1 MSLSDVVIYFMEVEK
16 MICKACNFENK
27 DGAAFCAKC
36 GKPLEAES
44 ASAMEPMA
52 TPDEEKTT
60 ILNPEEVKPAEKP
73 ADDSEA
79 NTTVLTN
86 NMPITP
92 GTPAPAPQGFANGPA
107 PMGAPMNGPK
117 PSAPTPGMGM
127 PAAAPKPMGAPAMAP
142 MGGAPAGGPKPAAP
156 APAAK
161 PAQPVKAK
169 KSKGTIAYIV
179 ISIILILGLAGV
191 GTWGYF
197 HFTDKLDKAEED
209 KANMETELNDAHAAE
224 IASMSEA
231 NSELESQITDLE
243 GDVTDLESQI
253 SDLQGSVSGY
263 ESYDAVIDFA
273 EGATAQGNSG
283 FFASTNFVNLSNG
296 TAEIKVYYLDETGT
310 VTYNLADSSV
320 ATCSWGE
327 EWENDVVATLYVDA
341 VSSGTTTI
349 TLSNDTSSDEIVIT
363 LYVE

>member
-1 MSLSDVVIYFMEVEK
+1 
-16 MICKACNFENK
+16 MICKECNFENK

-36 GKPLEAES
+36 GKPMAAES

-52 TPDEEKTT
+52 PQDEEKTT
-60 ILNPEEVKPAEKP
+60 IIDPSEANSAANPV
-73 ADDSEA
+73 DDSEA

-92 GTPAPAPQGFANGPA
+92 STPASAPQGFANGPA
-107 PMGAPMNGPK
+107 PMGAPMNNGPK
-117 PSAPTPGMGM
+117 PSTPVPGMGV
-127 PAAAPKPMGAPAMAP
+127 PAAPKPMGAPGMAP
-142 MGGAPAGGPKPAAP
+142 MGAPVNNGPKPSAP

-161 PAQPVKAK
+161 AAPAQKAK

-209 KANMETELNDAHAAE
+209 KANLETELTSAHEAE

-231 NSELESQITDLE
+231 NSELETQITELE
-243 GDVTDLESQI
+243 GNVTDLESQI
-253 SDLQGSVSGY
+253 TDLQGSVSGY
-263 ESYDAVIDFA
+263 ESYDSVIAFA
-273 EGATAQGNSG
+273 DGATAQGNSG

-296 TAEIKVYYLDETGT
+296 SAEIKVYYLDETGT

-320 ATCSWGE
+320 ATCEWGE
-327 EWENDVVATLYVDA
+327 EWENNVVATLYVDA

-349 TLSNDTSSDEIVIT
+349 TLTNDTSDDEIVIT